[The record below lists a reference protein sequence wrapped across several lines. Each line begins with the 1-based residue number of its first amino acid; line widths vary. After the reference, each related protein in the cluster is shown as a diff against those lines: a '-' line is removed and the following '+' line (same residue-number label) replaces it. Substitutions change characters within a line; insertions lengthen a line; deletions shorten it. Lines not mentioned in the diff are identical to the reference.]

1 MMRWILAAMFA
12 CAFLSGGALQ
22 AAQIEREK
30 VDILLY
36 RDFRSG
42 AALEWED
49 VYIPTR
55 EGVRQRLLIAKATNV
70 GCKAVLLLP
79 GGKGKRVTKKRRGRM
94 RTTGNFLVRSSP
106 LFARAGFVTVLVQAP
121 SDRSGG
127 MRR

>member
-1 MMRWILAAMFA
+1 MTRWILTAMFS
-12 CAFLSGGALQ
+12 CALLGGGALQ

-42 AALEWED
+42 APLEWED

-79 GGKGKRVTKKRRGRM
+79 GGKGKRVTKKRRD
-94 RTTGNFLVRSSP
+94 V
-106 LFARAGFVTVLVQAP
+106 
-121 SDRSGG
+121 
-127 MRR
+127 